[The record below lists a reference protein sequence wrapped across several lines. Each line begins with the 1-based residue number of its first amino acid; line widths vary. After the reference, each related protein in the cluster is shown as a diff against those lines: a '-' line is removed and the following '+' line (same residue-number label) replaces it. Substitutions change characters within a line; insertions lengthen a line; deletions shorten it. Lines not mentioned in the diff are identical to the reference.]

1 MQLDCKRHHIAGWR
15 VDPTCTKCAKRHGP
29 KGSVDSKILI
39 PHLQTTSNG
48 ALGHRPGSGLGRT
61 PPVAT
66 TRGRSET
73 SSPRASAV
81 FGDSQKRCGF
91 CSLTSVGVVWGLW
104 LCARCAAHAN
114 ASMPAGVCVGLA
126 YVFALCVL
134 AQQLRAAVAP

>member
-1 MQLDCKRHHIAGWR
+1 MQLNCKRHHITGWR

-29 KGSVDSKILI
+29 KGSLDTKIFA
-39 PHLQTTSNG
+39 PHIQTTSNG

-73 SSPRASAV
+73 QSPRASVV
-81 FGDSQKRCGF
+81 FGDGQKRCGF
-91 CSLTSVGVVWGLW
+91 CSLTSVGCVFGLL

-114 ASMPAGVCVGLA
+114 AVMPPYPLLGTERL
-126 YVFALCVL
+126 FALCVL
-134 AQQLRAAVAP
+134 AQQLRAAVSP